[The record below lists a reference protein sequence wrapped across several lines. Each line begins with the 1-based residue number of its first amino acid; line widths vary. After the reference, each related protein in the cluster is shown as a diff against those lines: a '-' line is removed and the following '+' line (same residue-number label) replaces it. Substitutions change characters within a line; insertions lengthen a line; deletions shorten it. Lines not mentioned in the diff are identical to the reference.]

1 MICPVFDLYLSWGK
15 YVTLFSNIFPS
26 FVSVWEHGQRRP
38 EDAGG
43 GQEVPV
49 RGAVSGLWGMNEQYV
64 LDMMIS
70 PALPRA
76 VQYFT
81 SMNLLEWKL
90 EVSASLV
97 ALIFSLMLDFC
108 VFINN
113 KKNSIQLFPLFI
125 SVVFDMFISQLP
137 GLFPCAEPLQ
147 PGQAEYPWPSPE
159 GCSSGREPREG
170 DGASVSDRC
179 GGPATSRR
187 QAHAG
192 AAQERW
198 H

>member
-1 MICPVFDLYLSWGK
+1 MAREGLRTLVVAKKSLS
-15 YVTLFSNIFPS
+15 
-26 FVSVWEHGQRRP
+26 E
-38 EDAGG
+38 
-43 GQEVPV
+43 
-49 RGAVSGLWGMNEQYV
+49 EQYQDFEV
-64 LDMMIS
+64 WMN
-70 PALPRA
+70 
-76 VQYFT
+76 
-81 SMNLLEWKL
+81 SMYWTWWFLLLSLQCTTLLQWILCFLEWKL
-90 EVSASLV
+90 ELGASLV

-108 VFINN
+108 VLSKKI
-113 KKNSIQLFPLFI
+113 KIKNSIQLFPLFI

-137 GLFPCAEPLQ
+137 VLLPCAEPLQ
-147 PGQAEYPWPSPE
+147 PGQAEYPWPNPE